1 MNKAII
7 PGIMLAAAVLATG
20 CKKVDNDTSMGPA
33 QEAGKAI
40 DDTGAKVA
48 NETREGVER
57 ADQAAERAGANIERA
72 AERAEANVERAGA
85 EVRQESREAAQDVKQ
100 GVSHATNETG
110 KAVERAGEKIQD
122 ASK

>member
-7 PGIMLAAAVLATG
+7 SGIMLAAAVLATG
-20 CKKVDNDTSMGPA
+20 CKKADNDAMGPA
-33 QEAGKAI
+33 QEAGKAL
-40 DDTGAKVA
+40 DDAGAKVA

-57 ADQAAERAGANIERA
+57 ADQAAERAGANMERA
-72 AERAEANVERAGA
+72 ADRAEANLEQAGA
-85 EVRQESREAAQDVKQ
+85 QVRQESREAAHDVKQ
-100 GVSHATNETG
+100 GVSNATNATG